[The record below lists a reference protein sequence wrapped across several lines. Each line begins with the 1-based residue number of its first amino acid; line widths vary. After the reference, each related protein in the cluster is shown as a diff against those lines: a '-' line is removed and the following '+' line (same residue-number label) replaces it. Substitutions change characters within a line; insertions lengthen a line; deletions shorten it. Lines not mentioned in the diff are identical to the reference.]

1 MRKPPLPND
10 TNDGGRPVTVHVL
23 HGGAHSSRGV
33 RNQGYSPFPQTT
45 ATLLHVDTWAK
56 YMVKFKKA
64 TAGDL
69 DKQVTLSEFTR
80 TSPRVGRIWKCSNLV
95 PP

>member
-10 TNDGGRPVTVHVL
+10 TNDGGRPVTMFFMGEPTAA
-23 HGGAHSSRGV
+23 GGEESRI
-33 RNQGYSPFPQTT
+33 QSFPQTT

-95 PP
+95 PQ